1 MVILPE
7 IVCVCTAHGPALP
20 RDPLCTFSDAH
31 RNHLFAVY
39 VQNNF
44 AACAECYN
52 LFIHV
57 IYNFTLYLYIYMYVL
72 FKTALFNL
80 HPSSEGF
87 YILFV
92 NVTSEHIH
100 LICFT

>member
-1 MVILPE
+1 MCGDSSRDCPVYALHMVQPSQEILY
-7 IVCVCTAHGPALP
+7 AHSVMLTGII
-20 RDPLCTFSDAH
+20 F
-31 RNHLFAVY
+31 FAVY

-44 AACAECYN
+44 TACAEFYN

-57 IYNFTLYLYIYMYVL
+57 IYNFTLYIYMYVL

-87 YILFV
+87 YILLV